1 MPAGAAPIQLSGER
15 RFQLLVDSIHDYA
28 IYMLDPQGYVVSWNP
43 GAQRLKGYSPDEIIG
58 EHFSHFF
65 PAEDRRD
72 GLPQRMLAKA
82 FKEGRY
88 QTEGW
93 RVRKDGSRFRA
104 SVVVDTIRDEN
115 GAHLGFAKITR
126 DITERFEAEAALRLS
141 EERFR
146 LLVQGV
152 IDYSIYLLDTDGRVT
167 NWNAG
172 AERMKGY
179 TADEIVGQHFSRF
192 YPEEDR
198 AAGAPAHSLD
208 TARREGRYETEG
220 WRVRKDGT
228 RFYAS
233 VVIDAIRNE
242 SGDLIGF
249 AKITRDI
256 TEQRRTRE
264 ALEEARIAL
273 FQSQKMEA
281 LGQLTGGIAHDFNNL
296 LTVIVN
302 SLDLL
307 RRRAKDARDLRLV
320 DNAHRAAERGARLTQ
335 QLLAFARRQALTPAS
350 HDVNTLIRGFEPIL
364 RRACGEAV
372 ALRVDLVHRP
382 TPVEIDAPQFEAA
395 LLNLVVNARDAMPD
409 GGRLTVAS
417 GLLEVD
423 AERAEGWG
431 VKPGHFVAVHVT
443 DSGTGIAPEIVERV
457 LEPFFTTKEMGRGTG
472 LGLSQVYGFVRQS
485 NGQMEI
491 ASTVGQGTTVSLY
504 LPLGEGVVNADDAPE
519 HGAAFGGYGTVLV
532 VEDEPEVLEIAVE
545 LFHALGYSVLTA
557 TDGAAALDVLKR
569 PDSIDVLFTDVVMPA
584 GINGLDLARE
594 ACRLRPRL
602 QVILA
607 SGYPI
612 PATSPQL
619 AGLANAA
626 FITKPYRWSE
636 LAERLKSLRAGG
648 NALE

>member
-1 MPAGAAPIQLSGER
+1 MQLSGER

-28 IYMLDPQGYVVSWNP
+28 IYMLDPQGHVMSWNP

-58 EHFSHFF
+58 EHFSRFF
-65 PAEDRRD
+65 PEEDRSI
-72 GLPQRMLAKA
+72 GLPRRMLAKA
-82 FKEGRY
+82 LDEGRY
-88 QTEGW
+88 QAEGW

-115 GAHLGFAKITR
+115 GTHLGFAKITR
-126 DITERFEAEAALRLS
+126 DITERHAAEEALRQS

-179 TADEIVGQHFSRF
+179 TADEIVGEHFSRF

-198 AAGAPAHSLD
+198 AAGAPARSLN
-208 TARREGRYETEG
+208 TARDDGRYETEG
-220 WRVRKDGT
+220 WRVRKDGS

-233 VVIDAIRNE
+233 VVIDAIRNDRGE
-242 SGDLIGF
+242 LIGF

-264 ALEEARIAL
+264 ALEEARLAL

-307 RRRAKDARDLRLV
+307 RRRARDARDIRLV
-320 DNAHRAAERGARLTQ
+320 DNAHRAAERGAKLTQ

-350 HDVNTLIRGFEPIL
+350 HDVNALVRGFETIL

-372 ALRVDLVHRP
+372 NLRLDLVPRP

-395 LLNLVVNARDAMPD
+395 LLNLVVNARDAMPG
-409 GGRLTVAS
+409 GGRLSLAT
-417 GLLEVD
+417 GLLDVD
-423 AERAEGWG
+423 AERAESWG
-431 VKPGHFVAVHVT
+431 VKPGTFIAIHVT
-443 DSGTGIAPEIVERV
+443 DGGTGIAPEIMVRV
-457 LEPFFTTKEMGRGTG
+457 LEPFFTTKELGRGTG

-504 LPLGEGVVNADDAPE
+504 LPLREGAVVSDDAPE
-519 HGAAFGGYGTVLV
+519 HGLMHSGYGTVLV
-532 VEDEPEVLEIAVE
+532 VEDEPEVLEIAME

-557 TDGAAALDVLKR
+557 ADGAAALDVLKR
-569 PDSIDVLFTDVVMPA
+569 PDAIDVLFTDVVMPA
-584 GINGLDLARE
+584 GVNGIDLARE
-594 ACRLRPRL
+594 ARRLRPGL

-612 PATSPQL
+612 PTNSPQL
-619 AGLANAA
+619 AGLGDFA
-626 FITKPYRWSE
+626 FVTKPYRWSE
-636 LAERLKSLRAGG
+636 LAERLRTLRTCGDAPPT
-648 NALE
+648 